1 MAAGLARR
9 CEVQVAYAIGK
20 AQPVGVFIETFGT
33 GTVAD
38 DVIQKAVLEVFDLRP
53 AAIIAAL
60 DLLRPIYA
68 QSAAYG
74 HFGRELP
81 DFTWERTDR
90 ADALKAAVGG

>member
-20 AQPVGVFIETFGT
+20 APPVGVFIETFGT
-33 GTVAD
+33 GVIAD
-38 DVIQKAVLEVFDLRP
+38 EDIQRAVLEVFDLRP
-53 AAIIAAL
+53 AAITRDL

-68 QSAAYG
+68 ETAAYG

-81 DFTWERTDR
+81 SSPGSAPTGSTT
-90 ADALKAAVGG
+90 